1 MFSTHESRDLS
12 GPQDSHVTQLAGV
25 LAVTD
30 VTSGCGKLYE
40 PRNWNSAKSSFV
52 HADMRC
58 SSVVFCSVLLISAV
72 YSCAQQNEKETVED
86 AVRQSIQRNQYDL
99 ANNGRDFL
107 LKEARNASFF
117 LLGELHGENEI
128 PALLRDLW
136 PQMSHDGYRY
146 IAAELSPWAAH
157 QLEFAPADGQPKLLS
172 LWSKQEAL
180 FVHPKGSTEAVL
192 WGCDMEEEQPQ
203 LLIQELAA
211 LNPSNAALARMV
223 ELSKSGYQRQMA
235 PQLLEIMRGM
245 GSVRDRIV
253 NDVSLIEGI
262 QATLKIE
269 ADRLNT
275 NTKLPAQIRRESLM
289 KDLFQMHYAKN
300 KVQGSNAKVMLRFG
314 RNHLHRGYD
323 ARGISTLGNFV
334 AEFAFTQHKSVFN
347 LAAFGAGG
355 KASLAGETWDADERS
370 DDLAFELLA
379 SLAQY
384 PATVFD
390 LRPLREILH
399 RIPAENRTSRLQHL
413 VYWADS
419 YDAILC
425 YKNVTPL
432 SQ

>member
-1 MFSTHESRDLS
+1 M
-12 GPQDSHVTQLAGV
+12 
-25 LAVTD
+25 TD
-30 VTSGCGKLYE
+30 VTLGCGKPLN
-40 PRNWNSAKSSFV
+40 PRKWNRVKSMFV
-52 HADMRC
+52 HAVMPR
-58 SSVVFCSVLLISAV
+58 SRAAFCLLLLLQAV
-72 YSCAQQNEKETVED
+72 CGCAQQSDREASED
-86 AVRQSIQRNQYDL
+86 TVRQSIPQNQYNL
-99 ANNGRDFL
+99 ANSGRDFL

-146 IAAELSPWAAH
+146 IAAEVSPWAAY
-157 QLEFAPADGQPKLLS
+157 QLEFASAESQPKLMS

-180 FVHPKGSTEAVL
+180 FVHSRGSAEAVL

-211 LNPSNAALARMV
+211 LNPSNSALARMV
-223 ELSKSGYQRQMA
+223 EMSKSGYRRQMA
-235 PQLLEIMRGM
+235 PQLLEIMGGM

-253 NDVSLIEGI
+253 NDVSLVDSV

-269 ADRLNT
+269 VDRLNT

-289 KDLFQMHYAKN
+289 KDLFQLHYAKN
-300 KVQGSNAKVMLRFG
+300 KVQSSDAKVMLRFG

-323 ARGISTLGNFV
+323 ARGVSTLGNFV
-334 AEFAFTQHKSVFN
+334 AEFALSQHKAVFN
-347 LAAFGAGG
+347 VAAFGAGG
-355 KASLAGETWDADERS
+355 KASLAGETWNADERQ

-399 RIPAENRTSRLQHL
+399 RIPDENRTSRLQRL

-419 YDAILC
+419 YDAIIC

-432 SQ
+432 NQ